1 MIFSALFMGFS
12 FIIYTSA
19 NSMTGIDPFMLFA
32 LLPKTWY
39 TCVGGMDMFE
49 ITLITVGKLKEKFYL
64 SAAAEY
70 EKRIKGYCQ
79 FKLLE
84 LPETRLPDNPSPAEI
99 SAGLEKEADLILTK
113 IPKGAWFCTLTPEGK
128 LLSSEALADKLQE
141 VKLSGKS
148 SACFLIGSSF
158 GMAQR
163 IKDKADFKLS
173 MSPMTFPHHL
183 ARVMVLEQLYRAEA
197 IQSGSKY
204 HK

>member
-1 MIFSALFMGFS
+1 
-12 FIIYTSA
+12 
-19 NSMTGIDPFMLFA
+19 
-32 LLPKTWY
+32 
-39 TCVGGMDMFE
+39 MFE
-49 ITLITVGKLKEKFYL
+49 ITLIAMGKLKEKFYL

-70 EKRIKGYCQ
+70 EKRMKGYCQ

-84 LPETRLPDNPSPAEI
+84 LPEVRLPDNPSPAEI
-99 SAGLEKEADLILTK
+99 NAGLEKEADLILSK

-128 LLSSEALADKLQE
+128 MLSSEALAEKLADM
-141 VKLSGKS
+141 KNSGKS

-158 GMAQR
+158 GIAPR
-163 IKDKADFKLS
+163 IKAKADFKLS

-197 IQSGSKY
+197 IQAGSKY